1 MINELLQNIIRLG
14 PTNDEMEMATLTTAY
29 MANIIKL
36 FALACKTGRECR
48 AEELGSLAGDEQI
61 IQTLCNYAS
70 QNQRII
76 LSQRVNFFNV
86 F

>member
-1 MINELLQNIIRLG
+1 
-14 PTNDEMEMATLTTAY
+14 

-48 AEELGSLAGDEQI
+48 AEELGSLAGNDQI

-70 QNQRII
+70 QNQRTI
-76 LSQRVNFFNV
+76 LSQRVTTANFN
-86 F
+86 